1 MNVPLAV
8 VALYLVA
15 VTLAGSAVARRGDS
29 AREWTVAGGSL
40 GTVMLVVGLAG
51 TRIGGAGTYGVAGD
65 VITGGVWYLLWY
77 AVSTFLA
84 LALVGVFFAHTYRA
98 LRLQTI
104 GELFWLRFGSRR
116 AQVLTSLCVQTLYLA
131 VNIIEPYVIGTI
143 LVSLTGM
150 PVALGVAIGGAVL
163 ITYTALGGLRGAAVT
178 NLVHSVVIV
187 VGLTLVAAL
196 GVRHLGGWTAMRAA
210 ADAQLAAAAVD
221 RTQWWSL
228 TGGGWPA
235 IVGMVFAAAIHTPAA
250 SIYANFATAAR
261 SRRVLMPGFV
271 LGGLLAGLMPV
282 CAGVIG
288 IQALARYGVASG
300 PSGYASVTAIALEIS
315 PWLGGLALAAV
326 LAAVVSSGGPVLLSS
341 ATMFVR
347 DWLPQS
353 RDWSQE
359 RKLTAYRWTT
369 VIYGAGAAVLA
380 WVAADRGISLL
391 QLLLVGYAMVVPPAI
406 AVAYSLFWPRTT
418 EAGAFWGMLLG
429 YSAGVI
435 WYAGWYASTG
445 LDPSHPTTLVPIVA
459 VPVISLLTRPQEI
472 PEAFRAALSRAED

>member
-1 MNVPLAV
+1 
-8 VALYLVA
+8 
-15 VTLAGSAVARRGDS
+15 
-29 AREWTVAGGSL
+29 
-40 GTVMLVVGLAG
+40 
-51 TRIGGAGTYGVAGD
+51 
-65 VITGGVWYLLWY
+65 
-77 AVSTFLA
+77 
-84 LALVGVFFAHTYRA
+84 
-98 LRLQTI
+98 
-104 GELFWLRFGSRR
+104 
-116 AQVLTSLCVQTLYLA
+116 
-131 VNIIEPYVIGTI
+131 
-143 LVSLTGM
+143 
-150 PVALGVAIGGAVL
+150 VALGVAIGGAVL

-315 PWLGGLALAAV
+315 PWLGGLAPAAV

-369 VIYGAGAAVLA
+369 GIYGAGAAVLA